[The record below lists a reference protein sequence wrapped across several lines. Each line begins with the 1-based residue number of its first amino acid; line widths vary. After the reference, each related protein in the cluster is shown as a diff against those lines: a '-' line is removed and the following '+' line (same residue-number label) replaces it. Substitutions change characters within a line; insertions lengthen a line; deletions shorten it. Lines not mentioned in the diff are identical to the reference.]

1 MRPLENAHEVGW
13 AVKVLVVDD
22 DEKIL
27 SFIVNGLKQ
36 EGYMVD
42 SACDGEDAWSH
53 LVSRTYDAAV
63 LDIMMPK
70 MDGLSVIQR
79 IRDEGVKTPI
89 LILSAKQSVDDRV
102 SGLKA
107 GGDDYLVKPFAFSEL
122 AARLQSLIRRSKG
135 TSEPTVYALG
145 DLSIDLLKHEAR
157 RGGKRI
163 DLQPR
168 EFSLLHYLMRNANRV
183 VSKTMIM
190 ENVWGYNFDPQT
202 NVVESRV
209 SRLRDKVDQGFDRP
223 LIHTVRGVGYVIRIE
238 ED

>member
-1 MRPLENAHEVGW
+1 MRVFVA
-13 AVKVLVVDD
+13 DD

-27 SFIVNGLKQ
+27 QFIVNGLKQ

-42 SACDGEDAWSH
+42 SARDGDEAWSI
-53 LVSRTYDAAV
+53 LSTRTYDAAV

-70 MDGLSVIQR
+70 LDGLTVIQR

-89 LILSAKQSVDDRV
+89 LILSAKHEVDDRV
-102 SGLKA
+102 SGLKV

-122 AARLQSLIRRSKG
+122 AARLQSLIRRSRG
-135 TSEPTVYALG
+135 TSDPTSYTVG

-202 NVVESRV
+202 NVVESRI
-209 SRLRDKVDQGFDRP
+209 SRLREKVDAGFDVP
-223 LIHTVRGVGYVIRIE
+223 LIHTVRGVGYAIRIE
-238 ED
+238 E

>member
-1 MRPLENAHEVGW
+1 MH
-13 AVKVLVVDD
+13 VLVVDD

-42 SACDGEDAWSH
+42 SARDGEEAYGY
-53 LVSRTYDAAV
+53 LIARTYDAAV

-70 MDGLSVIQR
+70 LDGLAAIQR
-79 IRDEGVKTPI
+79 ARGEGVHTPI
-89 LILSAKQSVDDRV
+89 LILSAKHEVDDRV
-102 SGLKA
+102 TGLRA

-122 AARLQSLIRRSKG
+122 LARLESLMRRAKG
-135 TSEPTVYALG
+135 SGEPTFYQVG
-145 DLSIDLLKHEAR
+145 DLSLDVLKHEVR

-168 EFSLLHYLMRNANRV
+168 EYALLLYLMRNVTRV
-183 VSKTMIM
+183 VTKTMIM
-190 ENVWGYNFDPQT
+190 EHVWGYDFDPQT

-209 SRLRDKVDQGFDRP
+209 SRLRDKIDRGQSVP
-223 LIHTVRGVGYVIRIE
+223 LIHTIRGAGYVIRE
-238 ED
+238 GE

>member
-1 MRPLENAHEVGW
+1 MRVFVA
-13 AVKVLVVDD
+13 DD

-27 SFIVNGLKQ
+27 QFIVNGLKQ

-42 SACDGEDAWSH
+42 SARDGDEAWSI
-53 LVSRTYDAAV
+53 LSTRAYDAAV

-70 MDGLSVIQR
+70 LDGLTVIQR

-89 LILSAKQSVDDRV
+89 LILSAKHEVDDRV
-102 SGLKA
+102 SGLKV

-122 AARLQSLIRRSKG
+122 AARLQSLIRRSRG
-135 TSEPTVYALG
+135 TSDPTSYTVG

-202 NVVESRV
+202 NVVESRI
-209 SRLRDKVDQGFDRP
+209 SRLREKVDAGFDVP
-223 LIHTVRGVGYVIRIE
+223 LIHTVRGVGYAIRIE
-238 ED
+238 E

>member
-1 MRPLENAHEVGW
+1 MRVFVA
-13 AVKVLVVDD
+13 DD

-27 SFIVNGLKQ
+27 LFIVNGLKQ

-42 SACDGEDAWSH
+42 SARDGEEAWSV
-53 LVSRTYDAAV
+53 LSTRTYDAAV

-70 MDGLSVIQR
+70 LDGLTVIQR

-89 LILSAKQSVDDRV
+89 LILSAKHEVDDRV
-102 SGLKA
+102 SGLKI

-122 AARLQSLIRRSKG
+122 AARLQSLIRRSRG
-135 TSEPTVYALG
+135 TSDPTSYAIG

-202 NVVESRV
+202 NVVESRI
-209 SRLRDKVDQGFDRP
+209 SRLREKVDAGFDVP
-223 LIHTVRGVGYVIRIE
+223 LIHTVRGVGYAIRIE
-238 ED
+238 E

>member
-1 MRPLENAHEVGW
+1 M
-13 AVKVLVVDD
+13 
-22 DEKIL
+22 L
-27 SFIVNGLKQ
+27 ST
-36 EGYMVD
+36 
-42 SACDGEDAWSH
+42 
-53 LVSRTYDAAV
+53 RTYDAAV

-70 MDGLSVIQR
+70 MDGLTVIQR

-89 LILSAKQSVDDRV
+89 LILSAKHEVDDRV

-122 AARLQSLIRRSKG
+122 AARLQSLIRRSRG
-135 TSEPTVYALG
+135 TTDPTSYTVG

-157 RGGKRI
+157 REGKRI

-168 EFSLLHYLMRNANRV
+168 EFALLHYLMRNANRV

-209 SRLRDKVDQGFDRP
+209 SRLRDKIDSGFAKP
-223 LIHTVRGVGYVIRIE
+223 LIHTVRGVGYVVRLE
-238 ED
+238 E